1 VNRPYFDT
9 GLVLKLVISEPLSA
23 KVHEFLQKRGVP
35 VPYTRLVEL
44 ELENTLHA
52 KIFRRELTAKQLGL
66 CREFLSQLVRD
77 GKFSRHRLSWEEVML
92 EAMELMPEITA
103 STGCR
108 TLDLLH
114 VVSAR
119 KLGFREFVTGD
130 RRQAA
135 AARRCGLKAVEISAR
150 QTS

>member
-1 VNRPYFDT
+1 VKQPYFDT
-9 GLVLKLVISEPLSA
+9 GLVLKLLIPEPLSA
-23 KVHEFLQKRGVP
+23 KVQAFLQKRGVP
-35 VPYTRLVEL
+35 VPYPRLVEL
-44 ELENTLHA
+44 ELENTLQA
-52 KIFRRELTAKQLGL
+52 KVFRRELTVGQVRL
-66 CREFLSQLVRD
+66 CREFLSNLLQEGRFFRPPLPWD
-77 GKFSRHRLSWEEVML
+77 EVML
-92 EAMELMPEITA
+92 DALEMMPTITA

-135 AARRCGLKAVEISAR
+135 AARACGLRAVGIFD
-150 QTS
+150 